1 MPTKPKFSLY
11 YLLALAP
18 LALAAIAWPII
29 NAPFE
34 SSDLGL
40 FVLSALVVAAA
51 AQLRIQLPKTE
62 STLAFSDMSKI
73 PLLCH
78 ELQYTTGP
86 QGSEY
91 YNQAVQPQSKAGRRE
106 AHTAS

>member
-11 YLLALAP
+11 YLLALTP

-29 NAPFE
+29 NPPFE

-62 STLAFSDMSKI
+62 STLAFSDMVVMFS
-73 PLLCH
+73 LL
-78 ELQYTTGP
+78 YFG
-86 QGSEY
+86 GEY
-91 YNQAVQPQSKAGRRE
+91 AVAMAVVAAAVSAPSGAG
-106 AHTAS
+106 ADWCSASH